1 MSCERM
7 KKLFPDFLT
16 GELDQE
22 GKDKIQAHMIVC
34 NSCREELESLS
45 AVWTKLGVIPDEQP
59 GEEMRTRFY
68 TMLEAYKQGMEQ
80 KEIRIRFGRSLGNL
94 FERFWPRHPA
104 FQFSLSMLFLIVGLT
119 TGYFLTPKGRSEDRL
134 AALQMEVQDMRQ
146 TLAVSLLEKPSPGER
161 LQGVSMTSRMA
172 KPDAKILDA
181 LLNTLDNDPNIN
193 VRMAAVDALYLFHDY
208 PEVRQGLLHSLS
220 RQTSPLVQVALI
232 DLIVTMRERRAIE
245 ALKLLIQDEELTPEV
260 REHAEQGLQ
269 RLSF

>member
-1 MSCERM
+1 MSCERI
-7 KKLFPDFLT
+7 KELFPDFLT

-22 GKDKIQAHMIVC
+22 SKDKIQAHMAVC
-34 NSCREELESLS
+34 DSCREELENLS
-45 AVWTKLGVIPDEQP
+45 AVWTKLGVIPDEHP
-59 GEEMRTRFY
+59 GEEMRKRFY

-80 KEIRIRFGRSLGNL
+80 KEMRFRFRESLGYL
-94 FERFWPRHPA
+94 LERFWPRRPA
-104 FQFSLSMLFLIVGLT
+104 FQLSLSILFLIVGLT
-119 TGYFLTPKGRSEDRL
+119 TGYILTSKGRSEDRL

-146 TLAVSLLEKPSPGER
+146 TVAVSLLEKPSPGER

-172 KPDAKILDA
+172 RPDVKILDA

-232 DLIVTMRERRAIE
+232 DLIVTVRERRAVE
-245 ALKLLIQDEELTPEV
+245 ALKALIQDEGLTPEV
-260 REHAEQGLQ
+260 REHAEQGLE